1 MKTWQQIVCGST
13 AVAVALAVS
22 CSDNPGNG
30 GGTADLAGA
39 DLSASGGDDLRG
51 GGGDEDLSGSSGD
64 GGSGDGGGSFDF
76 LGAAPTLSASN
87 PEIGPS
93 TGGTSVTLS
102 GTAFGAGT
110 TVLIGGNQATVTN
123 VTPTQITVTL
133 PAKPGTKGAVSVEVK
148 NADGQSA
155 RRDDLFKYYY
165 GTVQLDAAKAFTVG
179 KQPVAVVLVDLTG
192 DGKVEAVVSN
202 QGDGTVQVLKGN
214 GDGTFGAAL
223 ATRSVGATSYRPY
236 ALAVADVSG
245 DGKPDVI
252 TANNGNDT
260 ISVLAGDGAGGL
272 GAPTA
277 YGVGNAPYAVAAM
290 DTNAD
295 GFVDVVT
302 ANAGTSSNL
311 SYLAGKSGGLNAA
324 VPLSAGMSPSAV
336 AFGNVNGDCG
346 FSYRGLLGCEIS
358 LTHEFMII

>member
-22 CSDNPGNG
+22 CSDNPGGG

-51 GGGDEDLSGSSGD
+51 GGGEEDLSG
-64 GGSGDGGGSFDF
+64 GGSGDGGSDLSGVNADF
-76 LGAAPTLSASN
+76 RGAAPTLSAAS

-93 TGGTSVTLS
+93 SGGTSVTLS

-110 TVLIGGNQATVTN
+110 TVLIGGNQAAVTN

-133 PAKPGTKGAVSVEVK
+133 PSKPGTKGAVSVEVK
-148 NADGQSA
+148 NADGQNA

-165 GTVQLDAAKAFTVG
+165 GTVQLDAAKAVTTG

-192 DGKVEAVVSN
+192 DGKLDAVVSN
-202 QGDGTVQVLKGN
+202 QGDGTVQVIKGN
-214 GDGTFGAAL
+214 GDGTFGATL
-223 ATRSVGATSYRPY
+223 ATRSVGAAGYRPY
-236 ALAVADVSG
+236 ALAVADVTG
-245 DGKPDVI
+245 DGKLDVI

-260 ISVLAGDGAGGL
+260 ISVLSGDGAGSL
-272 GAPTA
+272 AAPTA
-277 YGVGNAPYAVAAM
+277 YAVGNAPYAVAAF
-290 DTNAD
+290 DANGD

-311 SYLAGKSGGLNAA
+311 SYLAGKSGGLNTA
-324 VPLSAGMSPSAV
+324 VPLGAGMSPSAV
-336 AFGNVNGDCG
+336 AFGNVNGDCAG
-346 FSYRGLLGCEIS
+346 PYTDLPGWLI
-358 LTHEFMII
+358 